1 MQTKKLAALTLAGL
15 MSTAVFA
22 AGNADHDGTTSGEGM
37 NDSMHGTMTDDT
49 RPGMTT
55 GTGTG
60 MGTDGGS
67 GAGTGTGDT
76 TGAGGGA
83 GTGTG
88 AGGTGMGTG
97 AGGAGGTGGGGAG
110 N

>member
-22 AGNADHDGTTSGEGM
+22 AGTADHDSTMSGDTM
-37 NDSMHGTMTDDT
+37 NEPMDGTMTDDT

-60 MGTDGGS
+60 TGMGTDGGS
-67 GAGTGTGDT
+67 RAGAGTGDT
-76 TGAGGGA
+76 TGTGTGEGV
-83 GTGTG
+83 GTGTDT
-88 AGGTGMGTG
+88 GT
-97 AGGAGGTGGGGAG
+97 GGTGGTGGAG

>member
-22 AGNADHDGTTSGEGM
+22 AGNADHDGTTRDESM
-37 NDSMHGTMTDDT
+37 NESMDGTMTDDT

-60 MGTDGGS
+60 TGMGTEGGA
-67 GAGTGTGDT
+67 GAGTGTGVGDT
-76 TGAGGGA
+76 TGTGTGTGGGAGA

-88 AGGTGMGTG
+88 T
-97 AGGAGGTGGGGAG
+97 GGTGGAG

>member
-22 AGNADHDGTTSGEGM
+22 AGNADHDGTTRGESM
-37 NDSMHGTMTDDT
+37 NESMDGTMTDDT

-60 MGTDGGS
+60 TGMGTDGGA
-67 GAGTGTGDT
+67 GAGTGTGVGDT
-76 TGAGGGA
+76 TGTGGGA

-88 AGGTGMGTG
+88 TGTGT
-97 AGGAGGTGGGGAG
+97 GGTGGAG

>member
-1 MQTKKLAALTLAGL
+1 MQTKKLAALALAGL

-22 AGNADHDGTTSGEGM
+22 AGTADHDSTMSGDTM
-37 NDSMHGTMTDDT
+37 NESMDGTMTDDT

-67 GAGTGTGDT
+67 GAGAGTGDAT
-76 TGAGGGA
+76 

-88 AGGTGMGTG
+88 GGVGTGTGTG
-97 AGGAGGTGGGGAG
+97 TGGTGGAG